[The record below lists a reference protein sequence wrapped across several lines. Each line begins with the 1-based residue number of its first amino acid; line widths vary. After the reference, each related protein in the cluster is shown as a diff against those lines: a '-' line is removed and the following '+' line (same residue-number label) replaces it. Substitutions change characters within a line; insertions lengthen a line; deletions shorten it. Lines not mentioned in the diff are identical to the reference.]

1 MKYFYVI
8 SPRGITR
15 LRSTEV
21 PGNIKTIGSVSGCVY
36 NLRKDTYIGVPNS
49 NLVLPM
55 LEDKDINVTT
65 PVQIVT
71 EEFLNLIRQEY
82 DLSI

>member
-1 MKYFYVI
+1 MKYFYLI

-15 LRSTEV
+15 LRSSEV
-21 PGNIKTIGSVSGCVY
+21 PGNIQTIGAVSNCFY
-36 NLRKDTYIGVPNS
+36 SLRKDTYVGVPNS

-55 LEDKDINVTT
+55 LEDKDINITT